1 MKITT
6 TDEAGEK
13 VVSFEG
19 KIDTSTS
26 PEAEGHLEH
35 LLGEGATK
43 ILLDFER
50 LVSISSA
57 GLRVLVALSKS
68 LKQSGG
74 DLRVCSLNET
84 VGDVFEITG
93 FSTIFNVFETKDA
106 ALSGF

>member
-6 TDEAGEK
+6 TDEAGVK

-50 LVSISSA
+50 LLLIKRTA
-57 GLRVLVALSKS
+57 GTRSPDLQMAARGADAVRMEADLQKRAVGQLAS
-68 LKQSGG
+68 QFDHARSGCQHM
-74 DLRVCSLNET
+74 DR
-84 VGDVFEITG
+84 
-93 FSTIFNVFETKDA
+93 
-106 ALSGF
+106 